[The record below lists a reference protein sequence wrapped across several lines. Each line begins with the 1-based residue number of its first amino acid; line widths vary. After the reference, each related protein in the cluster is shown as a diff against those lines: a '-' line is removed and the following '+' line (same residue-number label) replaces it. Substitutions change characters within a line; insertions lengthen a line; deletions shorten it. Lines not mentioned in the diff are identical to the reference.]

1 MRRFILGVALSAMTG
16 LGPAWALAAD
26 QDTAQRIAGAMR
38 SSGRLSDYSVG
49 VQFEDGT
56 AWLSGRVANA
66 QQMAEALEIASQY
79 PGVTDVVNQL
89 EVQNTRAPAQADVN
103 FANGNADSEDSE
115 VTQTG
120 LLLNNTR
127 RRTKI
132 DPSETFGMRRLAP
145 PGKPPAQGAQAQKQP
160 AKRLPT
166 TKPPQ
171 SMSSRPGYNTRSS
184 AEPVQQYESTEQTE
198 SQVQYTAAV
207 STRDP
212 SDPGDPLAS
221 SQQVRFAPSASRR
234 FADEPITRARAAQ
247 PKPLINS
254 SRNTATRPVSYNGN
268 VASAPSPVAMSAPTG
283 APSQGIPAQQ
293 AGFHHRRAAPCPPGA
308 GYGDGGMS
316 GDGMGGAGMGGPV
329 PVGGAGMVGGPQA
342 YDNARLPNYA
352 WPSYATYPNYAAVT
366 YPTQYSA
373 TAWPYIGPFYPY
385 PQVPLGWRKVSLEWD
400 DGWWFLD
407 FHDRHCHH

>member
-132 DPSETFGMRRLAP
+132 DPSETFGMRRLVLRASRRRKAP
-145 PGKPPAQGAQAQKQP
+145 RP
-160 AKRLPT
+160 R
-166 TKPPQ
+166 
-171 SMSSRPGYNTRSS
+171 SSRP
-184 AEPVQQYESTEQTE
+184 
-198 SQVQYTAAV
+198 
-207 STRDP
+207 
-212 SDPGDPLAS
+212 SDCRRP
-221 SQQVRFAPSASRR
+221 SRR
-234 FADEPITRARAAQ
+234 NR
-247 PKPLINS
+247 
-254 SRNTATRPVSYNGN
+254 
-268 VASAPSPVAMSAPTG
+268 
-283 APSQGIPAQQ
+283 
-293 AGFHHRRAAPCPPGA
+293 
-308 GYGDGGMS
+308 
-316 GDGMGGAGMGGPV
+316 
-329 PVGGAGMVGGPQA
+329 
-342 YDNARLPNYA
+342 
-352 WPSYATYPNYAAVT
+352 
-366 YPTQYSA
+366 
-373 TAWPYIGPFYPY
+373 
-385 PQVPLGWRKVSLEWD
+385 
-400 DGWWFLD
+400 
-407 FHDRHCHH
+407 